1 MKFTSVNSNL
11 GNETPIGDGTG
22 NERGGNGGGGSSRV
36 DERGNQRDREKNGSS
51 RGQNGH
57 RSILTDESPFHNG
70 PSHKASAH
78 SLRHGSGSHM
88 TSRSTSQANTPRH
101 GSGLR
106 NGLNSKKSPRNWHSF
121 DPEMEGADDER
132 LPLMPRPVRVHRGRR
147 PGSGSLRQLEHNAQL
162 RQRGWLRTYIGCVVA
177 VVAVVLIMTGVGGFL
192 FATTKALVDVSVL
205 RVTGVLVSKQEIML
219 DLVVE
224 AINPNAISVTV
235 GAMDVN
241 LFAKSSYVGDG
252 KGKDGSG
259 EDELDPGDGDEN
271 GDDDDH
277 NHGLWSPGRGRRGR
291 QRGGKIITIAQTEH
305 LSLPSTKTRYRNRIT
320 FANGKGNVDEG
331 TDPPEDLPE
340 GGDRQTMLL
349 GRIFSFDSALTF
361 DASPLRHKPSISVG
375 ELRLAKP
382 GNKTEE
388 GGTERWE
395 RVLQHPF
402 ELIVRG
408 VLRYSL
414 PLSGRIR
421 TAPIGA
427 SVIVHPDGATKQI
440 GDGYDYYD
448 DQRNDRFK

>member
-11 GNETPIGDGTG
+11 GNETPVGDGVG
-22 NERGGNGGGGSSRV
+22 NERGGSGGGGSRI
-36 DERGNQRDREKNGSS
+36 DERRNQKEREKNGG
-51 RGQNGH
+51 RGQNGP
-57 RSILTDESPFHNG
+57 RSVLTDESPFHNG
-70 PSHKASAH
+70 QSQKISSH
-78 SLRHGSGSHM
+78 SLRHGSGSHIS
-88 TSRSTSQANTPRH
+88 SRSTSQSNTPRH
-101 GSGLR
+101 GSALR
-106 NGLNSKKSPRNWHSF
+106 NGFNSKKSPRTKF

-132 LPLMPRPVRVHRGRR
+132 IPLIRPTRVRRR
-147 PGSGSLRQLEHNAQL
+147 PGSGSHRQEHNIPPP
-162 RQRGWLRTYIGCVVA
+162 RRGWFKNYIGCIVA
-177 VVAVVLIMTGVGGFL
+177 VVAVMLIMTGVGGFL

-205 RVTGVLVSKQEIML
+205 KVTGVLVSKQEIML

-241 LFAKSSYVGDG
+241 LFAKSSHVGDG
-252 KGKDGSG
+252 KGKDGGDPLS
-259 EDELDPGDGDEN
+259 PGDGD
-271 GDDDDH
+271 DDDRDH
-277 NHGLWSPGRGRRGR
+277 KHGWWQAGRGRRR
-291 QRGGKIITIAQTEH
+291 QKGGDIVAISPTEH
-305 LSLPSTKTRYRNRIT
+305 LSLSATRIRYRTILAIN
-320 FANGKGNVDEG
+320 KGEGHVDEG

-349 GRIFSFDSALTF
+349 GRIFAFDSALTF
-361 DASPLRHKPSISVG
+361 DASPIRHKSSISIG

-427 SVIVHPDGATKQI
+427 SVLVHPDGATKDI
-440 GDGYDYYD
+440 GNGYEYYD
-448 DQRNDRFK
+448 DTRNDKFK

>member
-11 GNETPIGDGTG
+11 GNETPVGDSAG
-22 NERGGNGGGGSSRV
+22 NERGNGGGSSRM
-36 DERGNQRDREKNGSS
+36 DERRNQREKEKNGATRNQS
-51 RGQNGH
+51 GH
-57 RSILTDESPFHNG
+57 RSLLTDESPFHN
-70 PSHKASAH
+70 SQSQKTSSH
-78 SLRHGSGSHM
+78 SLRHGSGSHIS
-88 TSRSTSQANTPRH
+88 SRSTSQSNTPRH
-101 GSGLR
+101 SSALR
-106 NGLNSKKSPRNWHSF
+106 NGFASKKSPRNKF

-132 LPLMPRPVRVHRGRR
+132 IPLIRPARVRRR
-147 PGSGSLRQLEHNAQL
+147 PGSGSHRQEHNIQP
-162 RQRGWLRTYIGCVVA
+162 RQRGWLRTYIGCIVA
-177 VVAVVLIMTGVGGFL
+177 VVAVMLIMTGVGGFL

-205 RVTGVLVSKQEIML
+205 KVTGVLVSKQEIML

-224 AINPNAISVTV
+224 ATNPNAISVTV
-235 GAMDVN
+235 GSMDVN
-241 LFAKSSYVGDG
+241 LFAKSSHVGDG
-252 KGKDGSG
+252 KGKDGGDPLS
-259 EDELDPGDGDEN
+259 PGDGD
-271 GDDDDH
+271 DDDKDH
-277 NHGLWSPGRGRRGR
+277 KHGWWQASRRRRR
-291 QRGGKIITIAQTEH
+291 QNDRSITTAQTER
-305 LSLPSTKTRYRNRIT
+305 LSLSTTRIRYRTRLTI
-320 FANGKGNVDEG
+320 ADGEGHVDEG

-361 DASPLRHKPSISVG
+361 DASPIRHKSSISIG

-408 VLRYSL
+408 VLKYSL

-427 SVIVHPDGATKQI
+427 SVLVHPDGATKDI
-440 GDGYDYYD
+440 GNGYEYYED
-448 DQRNDRFK
+448 SRNDKAK

>member
-11 GNETPIGDGTG
+11 GNETPVGDGAG
-22 NERGGNGGGGSSRV
+22 NERGTGGGSSRM
-36 DERGNQRDREKNGSS
+36 DERRNQKEKEKNGGS
-51 RGQNGH
+51 RIQNGP
-57 RSILTDESPFHNG
+57 RSVFTDESPFHNG
-70 PSHKASAH
+70 QSQKTSH
-78 SLRHGSGSHM
+78 SLRHGSGSHIS
-88 TSRSTSQANTPRH
+88 SRSTSQSNTPRH
-101 GSGLR
+101 GSALR
-106 NGLNSKKSPRNWHSF
+106 NGFSSKKSPRTKF

-132 LPLMPRPVRVHRGRR
+132 IPLIRPTRVRRR
-147 PGSGSLRQLEHNAQL
+147 PGSGSHRQEHDPLRLPP
-162 RQRGWLRTYIGCVVA
+162 RGWLRTYAGCIVA
-177 VVAVVLIMTGVGGFL
+177 VIAVVFIMTGVGGFL

-205 RVTGVLVSKQEIML
+205 KVTGVLVSKQEIML

-241 LFAKSSYVGDG
+241 LFAKSSHVGDG
-252 KGKDGSG
+252 KGKDGGDPSI
-259 EDELDPGDGDEN
+259 PGDGDEDD
-271 GDDDDH
+271 GDH
-277 NHGLWSPGRGRRGR
+277 KHGWWQAGRGRRR
-291 QRGGKIITIAQTEH
+291 QKDGDIITTFSTEH
-305 LSLPSTKTRYRNRIT
+305 VSLSATRIRYRTRLAVT
-320 FANGKGNVDEG
+320 NGDGHVDEG

-349 GRIFSFDSALTF
+349 GRIFAFDSALTF
-361 DASPLRHKPSISVG
+361 DASPIRHKSSISIG

-427 SVIVHPDGATKQI
+427 SVLVHPDGATKDI
-440 GDGYDYYD
+440 GNGYEYYD
-448 DQRNDRFK
+448 DTRNDKFK

>member
-11 GNETPIGDGTG
+11 GNEAPVGDGAG
-22 NERGGNGGGGSSRV
+22 NERGGSGGGNSRM
-36 DERGNQRDREKNGSS
+36 DERRNQKEKEKNGGS
-51 RGQNGH
+51 RNQNGH
-57 RSILTDESPFHNG
+57 RSLLTDESPFHNG
-70 PSHKASAH
+70 QSQRTSSHSP
-78 SLRHGSGSHM
+78 RHGSGSHIS
-88 TSRSTSQANTPRH
+88 SRSTSQSNTPRH
-101 GSGLR
+101 GSALR
-106 NGLNSKKSPRNWHSF
+106 NGFGSKKSPRNKF

-132 LPLMPRPVRVHRGRR
+132 VPLIRPARVHRRGR
-147 PGSGSLRQLEHNAQL
+147 PNSGSHRQPEYNPQP
-162 RQRGWLRTYIGCVVA
+162 RQRGLFRTYIGCIVA
-177 VVAVVLIMTGVGGFL
+177 VVAVMLIMTGVGGFL

-205 RVTGVLVSKQEIML
+205 KVTGVLVSKQEIML

-241 LFAKSSYVGDG
+241 LFAKSSHVGDG
-252 KGKDGSG
+252 KGKDGG
-259 EDELDPGDGDEN
+259 DPLGPGDGD
-271 GDDDDH
+271 GDDD
-277 NHGLWSPGRGRRGR
+277 NHKHGWWQTGRGRRR
-291 QRGGKIITIAQTEH
+291 QKNGDTTATARTEH
-305 LSLPSTKTRYRNRIT
+305 ISLSFTRTRYRARVAI
-320 FANGKGNVDEG
+320 ANGESDVDEG

-349 GRIFSFDSALTF
+349 GRIFAFDSALTF
-361 DASPLRHKPSISVG
+361 DASPIRHKSSISIG

-427 SVIVHPDGATKQI
+427 SVLVHPDGATKDI
-440 GDGYDYYD
+440 GNGYEYYD
-448 DQRNDRFK
+448 DARDDRFK

>member
-11 GNETPIGDGTG
+11 GNETPVGDGTG
-22 NERGGNGGGGSSRV
+22 NERGSNGGGSSRV
-36 DERGNQRDREKNGSS
+36 DDRGNQREREKNGGS
-51 RGQNGH
+51 RSHHGH
-57 RSILTDESPFHNG
+57 RTVVADESPFHSG

-78 SLRHGSGSHM
+78 SLRHASSSHIS
-88 TSRSTSQANTPRH
+88 SRNTSQSNTPRH
-101 GSGLR
+101 SSGLR
-106 NGLNSKKSPRNWHSF
+106 NGLNSKKSPRNWQGF

-132 LPLMPRPVRVHRGRR
+132 LPLMPRQARVHRSRR

-162 RQRGWLRTYIGCVVA
+162 RRGWLRTYIGCIVA
-177 VVAVVLIMTGVGGFL
+177 VVAVILIMTGVGGFL
-192 FATTKALVDVSVL
+192 FATTKALMDVSVL

-219 DLVVE
+219 DLIVE

-252 KGKDGSG
+252 KGKDGG
-259 EDELDPGDGDEN
+259 DEVDPGDGSDDE
-271 GDDDDH
+271 GDPND
-277 NHGLWSPGRGRRGR
+277 GLWKPGRGRGGR
-291 QRGGKIITIAQTEH
+291 QRGDVITAAQTEH
-305 LSLPSTKTRYRNRIT
+305 LPLSKTRTHFRSRISII
-320 FANGKGNVDEG
+320 NGKGGVDEG

-361 DASPLRHKPSISVG
+361 DASPLRHKSSISIG

-427 SVIVHPDGATKQI
+427 SVIVHPDGATKEI
-440 GDGYDYYD
+440 GDGYGYYD
-448 DQRNDRFK
+448 DQRNDEFK